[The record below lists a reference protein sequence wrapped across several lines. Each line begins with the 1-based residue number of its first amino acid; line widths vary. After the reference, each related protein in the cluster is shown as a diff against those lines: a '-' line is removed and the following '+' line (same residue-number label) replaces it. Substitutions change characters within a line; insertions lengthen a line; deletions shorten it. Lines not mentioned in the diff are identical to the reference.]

1 MEKKPAPTERSDAI
15 SIGGIRL
22 EIPRIDYAARAK
34 NLSRRVPR
42 VLRNV
47 FRECGLSW
55 DSFLEV
61 WKDRLALGRVHEK
74 RIWRLLVTA
83 T

>member
-42 VLRNV
+42 VLHNV

-55 DSFLEV
+55 NSFLEV
-61 WKDRLALGRVHEK
+61 WKDRLGLGKVHEK
-74 RIWRLLVTA
+74 NVSLRL
-83 T
+83 